1 MSSELVEVSKFELA
15 RRDKISTLEKVLM
28 DVLVKQPEAEVTTSV
43 HHHFAPQIYI
53 REFFGPKD
61 SVVVS
66 RVHKD
71 PNLFILAKGHVK
83 IVSTTQKKEQ
93 VDVFK
98 DFAIC
103 TTPANTK
110 RVGYFLEDTIILTVH
125 PNPDDSR
132 DIEELE
138 SRIAID
144 SFEENVA

>member
-1 MSSELVEVSKFELA
+1 MSSELAEVSKFELA
-15 RRDKISTLEKVLM
+15 RRDKISTLEKVLK
-28 DVLVKQPEAEVTTSV
+28 DALVKQPEAEAATSLQ
-43 HHHFAPQIYI
+43 HHFAPQIYI

-61 SVVVS
+61 SIVVS

-71 PNLFILAKGHVK
+71 PNLFILVKGHVK
-83 IVSTTQKKEQ
+83 IVSSTQKKEQ

-103 TTPANTK
+103 TTPPNTK
-110 RVGYFLEDTIILTVH
+110 RVGFFLEDTIILTVH

-138 SRIAID
+138 SRIAFD
-144 SFEENVA
+144 SFEEKTA

>member
-1 MSSELVEVSKFELA
+1 MSSELAEVSKFELA
-15 RRDKISTLEKVLM
+15 RRDKLNTLQKVMM
-28 DVLVKQPEAEVTTSV
+28 DALVKHPEAEIKPMVN
-43 HHHFAPQIYI
+43 HHFAPQIYI
-53 REFFGPKD
+53 REFLGPKD
-61 SVVVS
+61 SIVVS

-71 PNLFILAKGHVK
+71 PNLFILVKGHVK
-83 IVSTTQKKEQ
+83 IVSSTQKKEQ

-110 RVGYFLEDTIILTVH
+110 RVGYFLEDTIILTIH

-138 SRIAID
+138 ARIAID

>member
-1 MSSELVEVSKFELA
+1 MSSELAEVSKFELA
-15 RRDKISTLEKVLM
+15 RRDKLNTLQKVMM
-28 DVLVKQPEAEVTTSV
+28 DVLVKHPEAEIKPMVN
-43 HHHFAPQIYI
+43 HHFAPQIYI
-53 REFFGPKD
+53 REFLGPKD
-61 SVVVS
+61 SIVMS
-66 RVHKD
+66 KVHKE
-71 PNLFILAKGHVK
+71 PNMFILIKGHVK
-83 IVSTTQKKEQ
+83 IVSTAQKKEQ

-138 SRIAID
+138 ARIAID